1 MSDPRSTSRRLR
13 GRARVGRPL
22 GLTRFAVLGAV
33 AIMIAACSHDGSD
46 GRESVRP
53 AATVGAGQVTPL
65 LDATLSTPR
74 WFTGSD
80 GVAHLVYEL
89 LLTNAVP
96 AAVTLNSIEVQDAD
110 SGATVGRLSGDA
122 LREATSLATSPDV
135 PDVVVQPSSVSVV
148 WMDLSV
154 GERVPRAITHRIT
167 IDPPQDVPAAAVPL
181 TFSGEAVTVDRRPP
195 IVVDPP
201 LSGARWAALG
211 SCCDGPHRR
220 ALYPIN
226 GRWYLAQRF
235 AIDFNQLEPDN
246 RPGIGDPLLPASFP
260 TFGQPVY
267 AVADGTI
274 AMAVDG
280 SPDLKVG
287 AQREQPTPQNAGG
300 NRVAIDLG
308 DGRFAVYAHLQ
319 QGSLTVHPGDRVRR
333 GQRIANVG
341 SSGTTGGP
349 HLHFQVTDRPSVVQA
364 DGMPY
369 AFGSFDLTGQTPP
382 LADVLPYY
390 DNLEPIPITA
400 TRTGQRRG
408 ELPLGRDVVTFPAA
422 EPGG

>member
-1 MSDPRSTSRRLR
+1 MA
-13 GRARVGRPL
+13 GFARI
-22 GLTRFAVLGAV
+22 AALGAV
-33 AIMIAACSHDGSD
+33 FVMIAACTD
-46 GRESVRP
+46 GREPSRP
-53 AATVGAGQVTPL
+53 PTTVGAGQITPL
-65 LDATLSTPR
+65 LEATLSTPR
-74 WFTGSD
+74 RFTGSD
-80 GVAHLVYEL
+80 GVARMVYEL

-96 AAVTLNSIEVQDAD
+96 AAVTLHAVEVKDAD
-110 SGATVGRLSGDA
+110 SGASLGRLSGDA
-122 LREATSLATSPDV
+122 LREATSLATSPDT
-135 PDVVVQPSSVSVV
+135 PTVVVPPSSVAVV
-148 WMDLSV
+148 WMDLPV
-154 GERVPRAITHRIT
+154 GEHIPGAVTHRIT
-167 IDPPQDVPAAAVPL
+167 IDPPPGVPMAAVPL
-181 TFSGEAVTVDRRPP
+181 TFGGEATTVDRRPP

-201 LSGARWAALG
+201 LAGARWAALG

-220 ALYPIN
+220 ALYPID
-226 GRWYLAQRF
+226 GRWYLAQRY
-235 AIDFNQLEPDN
+235 AIDFNQLGPDN
-246 RPGIGDPLLPASFP
+246 RPGAGDPLLPTSFP

-280 SPDLKVG
+280 DSDLKVG
-287 AQREQPTPQNAGG
+287 DAREEPTPQNAGG

-319 QGSLTVHPGDRVRR
+319 KGSVIVHTGDHVRR
-333 GQRIANVG
+333 GQHIANVG

-369 AFGSFDLTGQTPP
+369 VFGSFDLTGQTPP

-390 DNLEPIPITA
+390 DSLEPIPITA
-400 TRTGQRRG
+400 TRTGQRRD